1 MKQFP
6 DSPAPAASAGSP
18 GGSHDEV
25 PKTSSGSAEAPA
37 PSERAAA
44 PSRSRTWPPISVIMP
59 VLNEERHLREA
70 VRQVLN
76 QAYDGPIEVVLA
88 VGPSRDRTQEVAD
101 ALAAEDPR
109 VTVVPNPTGRTPNAL
124 NAAIAASRHQIVAR
138 VDGHAMLP
146 ADYLKVAVETLEETG
161 ADNVGGIMAA
171 EGRTPFECAVARAM
185 TSKLG
190 VGGARFH
197 TGGEAGPAD
206 TVYLGVFRRSALDR
220 VGGYDEHFL
229 RAQDWEM
236 NHRIRATGGLVWFQ
250 PRMRVSYRPRST
262 VRALAKQYFHY
273 GRWRRVVAHTH
284 QGTINMRYLA
294 PPLAVLAMLAGVLIS
309 PFFWPGLLIPG
320 AYAVGILA
328 GSLVTGRG
336 LAPAALVRLPIA
348 YATMHISWG
357 WGFLTSPRRLRK
369 PAPAAGT
376 GSEKPGKP
384 GFSAIGL
391 DEWGAPADRAGSDG
405 SAR

>member
-6 DSPAPAASAGSP
+6 DPSAPTTTEPDAPAPATR
-18 GGSHDEV
+18 V
-25 PKTSSGSAEAPA
+25 
-37 PSERAAA
+37 
-44 PSRSRTWPPISVIMP
+44 WPPVSVIMP

-76 QAYDGPIEVVLA
+76 QSYGGPIEVVLA

-124 NAAIAASRHQIVAR
+124 NAAIAAARHDIIAR

-146 ADYLKVAVETLEETG
+146 ADYLRVAVETLEETG

-171 EGRTPFECAVARAM
+171 EGHTPFERAVACAM

-197 TGGEAGPAD
+197 TGGEPGPAD
-206 TVYLGVFRRSALDR
+206 TVYLGVFRREALER
-220 VGGYDEHFL
+220 VGGYDEHFQ

-250 PRMRVSYRPRST
+250 PRMRVSYRPRPT
-262 VRALAKQYFHY
+262 LPALARQYFHY

-284 QGTINMRYLA
+284 QGTINLRYLA
-294 PPLAVLAMLAGVLIS
+294 PPLAVLAMVAGLLIA
-309 PFFWPGLLIPG
+309 PFFWPGLLIPA
-320 AYAVGILA
+320 AYVGGILV
-328 GSLVTGRG
+328 GSAVTGR
-336 LAPAALVRLPIA
+336 RLPPSSLVWLPLV
-348 YATMHISWG
+348 YATMHIAWG
-357 WGFLTSPRRLRK
+357 WGFLTSPRSLRR
-369 PAPAAGT
+369 PRR
-376 GSEKPGKP
+376 
-384 GFSAIGL
+384 
-391 DEWGAPADRAGSDG
+391 GAQP
-405 SAR
+405 